1 MINLFNEHIKSFLD
15 HDSGFDKDDIQLIK
29 DKYKTEITDDLSK
42 GHITTNIGL
51 VSGNL
56 LGVNP
61 REIAEKIKKYL
72 VELKEVADVEV
83 AGPGFLNIFLNRSYF
98 AAVVNES
105 SKLNNK
111 FGHSDHGYK
120 KSIQIEFVS
129 ANPTGPLHVGHGR
142 GAAFG
147 DAIGK
152 ILQANGYSV
161 SKEYYIN
168 DAGRQID
175 ILAASVWLRL
185 HNCFD
190 ENSFPESGYKGKYII
205 DIANQID
212 PNAKIDSSKVKNIT
226 SGLPED
232 AEEQIDA
239 LIKIFKE
246 EDISLWEQ
254 IKKVS
259 LDTVLKSIE
268 EDLKAFKVDFD
279 NWYYESSLGSLQDS
293 GSKISQAIDQLK
305 TSGLAYEEKGA
316 IWLNTEKAG
325 DDKNRVLIRD
335 DGRPTYFAADL
346 AYHKDKVD
354 RGFDRL
360 INVWGSDHHGY
371 IKRIEASLE
380 GLGFSKNKLHVQ
392 LVQFA
397 NLYQGK
403 EKVKMSTRS
412 GSFYTLKDLIK
423 EIGVDAAR
431 FYYLSKQ
438 ADQHLDFDIELAKSQ
453 NKENL
458 IFYIQYAHARIAS
471 LQNKYLESNKE
482 LPENLDTIKDGS
494 YLACDKLIH
503 EASKFPGVVKRSGET
518 LQPHLI
524 VFYLRDIAHLLH
536 SYYNNN
542 PILKESKENQES
554 ILQSLGLVKLVI
566 SNGLNLLGI
575 EALEKM

>member
-1 MINLFNEHIKSFLD
+1 MINLFNEHIKSFLY

-542 PILKESKENQES
+542 AILKESKENQES

>member
-1 MINLFNEHIKSFLD
+1 MIELFNKHIWNFLD
-15 HDSGFDKDDIQLIK
+15 QDSGFDEDDIQVIK
-29 DKYKTEITDDLSK
+29 SKYKTEITDDLGK

-51 VSGNL
+51 VSGSL
-56 LGVNP
+56 LGRNP
-61 REIAEKIKKYL
+61 REIAQSIKDHL
-72 VELKEVADVEV
+72 MSLEEVADVEV
-83 AGPGFLNIFLNRSYF
+83 AGPGFLNIFIKRSYL
-98 AAVVNES
+98 AATVNAS
-105 SKLNNK
+105 LKLNKK
-111 FGHSDHGYK
+111 FGHSTLGNGQ
-120 KSIQIEFVS
+120 SIQIEFVS

-152 ILQANGYSV
+152 ILQANGYAV

-168 DAGRQID
+168 DAGRQMD

-185 HNCFD
+185 HDCFD
-190 ENSFPESGYKGKYII
+190 DKSFPESGYKGSYII
-205 DIANQID
+205 DIANQVDSSLKIESR
-212 PNAKIDSSKVKNIT
+212 KIDTLISD
-226 SGLPED
+226 LPED

-239 LIKIFKE
+239 LIKVFQQEDKNLWKQIKE
-246 EDISLWEQ
+246 ISL
-254 IKKVS
+254 KM
-259 LDTVLKSIE
+259 VLKTIE
-268 EDLKAFKVDFD
+268 DDLKAFKVDFD
-279 NWYYESSLGSLQDS
+279 NWYYESSLGSLEDPS
-293 GSKISQAIDQLK
+293 SKIASAINHLK
-305 TSGLAYEEKGA
+305 TEGLAYEENGA
-316 IWLNTEKAG
+316 IWLKTEQAG

-335 DGRPTYFAADL
+335 DGRATYFAADL

-354 RGFDRL
+354 RGFDKL
-360 INVWGSDHHGY
+360 INVWGADHHGY

-412 GSFYTLKDLIK
+412 GSFYTLKDLIA

-458 IFYIQYAHARIAS
+458 IFYIQYAHARIVS
-471 LQNKYLESNKE
+471 LQSKYLESNKS
-482 LPENLDTIKDGS
+482 LPDDLEEIRNGS
-494 YLACDKLIH
+494 YTACDKLIH
-503 EASKFPGVVKRSGET
+503 AASKFPGVVERSGET
-518 LQPHLI
+518 LQPHII
-524 VFYLRDIAHLLH
+524 VFYLRDVAQQLH
-536 SYYNNN
+536 SYYNDK

-554 ILQSLGLVKLVI
+554 ILQSLSLVKLVI

>member
-1 MINLFNEHIKSFLD
+1 M
-15 HDSGFDKDDIQLIK
+15 
-29 DKYKTEITDDLSK
+29 
-42 GHITTNIGL
+42 
-51 VSGNL
+51 
-56 LGVNP
+56 
-61 REIAEKIKKYL
+61 
-72 VELKEVADVEV
+72 
-83 AGPGFLNIFLNRSYF
+83 
-98 AAVVNES
+98 
-105 SKLNNK
+105 
-111 FGHSDHGYK
+111 
-120 KSIQIEFVS
+120 
-129 ANPTGPLHVGHGR
+129 
-142 GAAFG
+142 
-147 DAIGK
+147 
-152 ILQANGYSV
+152 
-161 SKEYYIN
+161 
-168 DAGRQID
+168 
-175 ILAASVWLRL
+175 
-185 HNCFD
+185 
-190 ENSFPESGYKGKYII
+190 
-205 DIANQID
+205 
-212 PNAKIDSSKVKNIT
+212 
-226 SGLPED
+226 
-232 AEEQIDA
+232 
-239 LIKIFKE
+239 
-246 EDISLWEQ
+246 
-254 IKKVS
+254 
-259 LDTVLKSIE
+259 
-268 EDLKAFKVDFD
+268 
-279 NWYYESSLGSLQDS
+279 
-293 GSKISQAIDQLK
+293 
-305 TSGLAYEEKGA
+305 
-316 IWLNTEKAG
+316 
-325 DDKNRVLIRD
+325 
-335 DGRPTYFAADL
+335 
-346 AYHKDKVD
+346 
-354 RGFDRL
+354 
-360 INVWGSDHHGY
+360 
-371 IKRIEASLE
+371 
-380 GLGFSKNKLHVQ
+380 GFSKNKLHVQ

>member
-1 MINLFNEHIKSFLD
+1 MLEIKGINKI
-15 HDSGFDKDDIQLIK
+15 
-29 DKYKTEITDDLSK
+29 EI
-42 GHITTNIGL
+42 
-51 VSGNL
+51 
-56 LGVNP
+56 
-61 REIAEKIKKYL
+61 
-72 VELKEVADVEV
+72 
-83 AGPGFLNIFLNRSYF
+83 AGPGFLNIFFNRNYF
-98 AAVVNES
+98 ADIVLEGAE
-105 SKLNNK
+105 LDRA
-111 FGHSDHGYK
+111 FGHSEIGKD
-120 KSIQIEFVS
+120 KSVQIEFVS

-168 DAGRQID
+168 DAGRQMD

-185 HNCFD
+185 HKCF
-190 ENSFPESGYKGKYII
+190 ENDMFPESGYKGEYII
-205 DIANQID
+205 DIANDINPGFKVD
-212 PNAKIDSSKVKNIT
+212 STRVNAIT
-226 SGLPED
+226 ADLPSD

-239 LIKIFKE
+239 LIKVCKE
-246 EDISLWEQ
+246 ENEALWNEIKKISLESVLAT
-254 IKKVS
+254 IKN
-259 LDTVLKSIE
+259 
-268 EDLKAFKVDFD
+268 DLQDFKVDFD
-279 NWYYESSLGSLQDS
+279 NWYYESSLGSLDDKE
-293 GSKISQAIDQLK
+293 SKISSAINQLK
-305 TSGLAYEEKGA
+305 VEGLAYEDKGA
-316 IWLNTEKAG
+316 LWLNTEKAG
-325 DDKNRVLIRD
+325 DDKNRVLVRE
-335 DGRPTYFAADL
+335 DGRATYFAADL

-354 RGFDRL
+354 RGFDKL

-403 EKVKMSTRS
+403 VKVKMSTRS

-458 IFYIQYAHARIAS
+458 IFYIQYAHARIVS
-471 LQNKYLESNKE
+471 LQNKYIESNGLISNNLESI
-482 LPENLDTIKDGS
+482 ENGS
-494 YLACDKLIH
+494 YIACDKLIH
-503 EASKFPGVVKRSGET
+503 EASKFPGVVQRSSET

-524 VFYLRDIAHLLH
+524 VFYLRDVAHLFH
-536 SYYNNN
+536 SFYNNN
-542 PILKESKENQES
+542 PILKESMDNQKS
-554 ILQSLGLVKLVI
+554 ILSSLSLIKLVI
-566 SNGLNLLGI
+566 SNGLDLLGI
-575 EALEKM
+575 EAVDKM

>member
-111 FGHSDHGYK
+111 FGHSDHGHK

-412 GSFYTLKDLIK
+412 GSFYTLKDLIA
-423 EIGVDAAR
+423 EIGVYEER

-438 ADQHLDFDIELAKSQ
+438 ADQHLEFDIELAKSQ

-503 EASKFPGVVKRSGET
+503 EASKFPGVVERSGET

>member
-111 FGHSDHGYK
+111 FGHSDHGHK

-503 EASKFPGVVKRSGET
+503 EASKFPGVVERSGET

>member
-542 PILKESKENQES
+542 PILKESQENHES
-554 ILQSLGLVKLVI
+554 NLQSVGMVKLVI

>member
-1 MINLFNEHIKSFLD
+1 MINLFNEHIKSFLY

>member
-1 MINLFNEHIKSFLD
+1 MIELFNNHICNFLD
-15 HDSGFDKDDIQLIK
+15 QKSGFDGDDIQAIK
-29 DKYKTEITDDLSK
+29 SKYKTEITDDLSK

-51 VSGNL
+51 VSGSL
-56 LGVNP
+56 LGENP
-61 REIAEKIKKYL
+61 REIAESIKDHL
-72 VELKEVADVEV
+72 IILKEVDNVEV
-83 AGPGFLNIFLNRSYF
+83 AGPGFLNIFIKRSYL
-98 AAVVNES
+98 ATTVNAS
-105 SKLNNK
+105 LKLNEK
-111 FGHSDHGYK
+111 FGHSDMGNGQ
-120 KSIQIEFVS
+120 SIQIEFVS

-152 ILQANGYSV
+152 ILQANGYAV

-168 DAGRQID
+168 DAGRQMD

-190 ENSFPESGYKGKYII
+190 DKSFPESGYRGKYII
-205 DIANQID
+205 DIADQID
-212 PNAKIDSSKVKNIT
+212 SNLKIASNKIDGLLSN
-226 SGLPED
+226 LPED
-232 AEEQIDA
+232 SEEQIDV
-239 LIKIFKE
+239 LIKLFQKE
-246 EDISLWEQ
+246 DKSLWKQIKDISL
-254 IKKVS
+254 KM
-259 LDTVLKSIE
+259 VLKTIE
-268 EDLKAFKVDFD
+268 DDLKDFKVDFD

-293 GSKISQAIDQLK
+293 DSKISSAIDKLK
-305 TSGLAYEEKGA
+305 TKGLTYEEKGA

-335 DGRPTYFAADL
+335 DGRATYFAADL

-354 RGFDRL
+354 RGFDKL
-360 INVWGSDHHGY
+360 INVWGADHHGY

-403 EKVKMSTRS
+403 QKVKMSTRS
-412 GSFYTLKDLIK
+412 GSFYTLKDLIA
-423 EIGVDAAR
+423 EIGADAAR

-471 LQNKYLESNKE
+471 LQSKYLESNRS
-482 LPENLDTIKDGS
+482 LPNDLEEIRNGS
-494 YLACDKLIH
+494 YTACDKLIH
-503 EASKFPGVVKRSGET
+503 AASKFPGVVERSGET
-518 LQPHLI
+518 LQPHII
-524 VFYLRDIAHLLH
+524 VFYLRDLAQQLH
-536 SYYNNN
+536 SYYNDN
-542 PILKESKENQES
+542 PILKESQENQES
-554 ILQSLGLVKLVI
+554 ILQSLSLVKLVI
-566 SNGLNLLGI
+566 SNGLSLLGI

>member
-371 IKRIEASLE
+371 IKRIEASLK

>member
-1 MINLFNEHIKSFLD
+1 VLF
-15 HDSGFDKDDIQLIK
+15 
-29 DKYKTEITDDLSK
+29 
-42 GHITTNIGL
+42 
-51 VSGNL
+51 
-56 LGVNP
+56 
-61 REIAEKIKKYL
+61 
-72 VELKEVADVEV
+72 
-83 AGPGFLNIFLNRSYF
+83 RS
-98 AAVVNES
+98 
-105 SKLNNK
+105 
-111 FGHSDHGYK
+111 
-120 KSIQIEFVS
+120 
-129 ANPTGPLHVGHGR
+129 
-142 GAAFG
+142 
-147 DAIGK
+147 
-152 ILQANGYSV
+152 
-161 SKEYYIN
+161 
-168 DAGRQID
+168 
-175 ILAASVWLRL
+175 
-185 HNCFD
+185 

>member
-15 HDSGFDKDDIQLIK
+15 QDSGFDRDDIQLIK

-111 FGHSDHGYK
+111 FGHSDHGHK

-325 DDKNRVLIRD
+325 DDKNRVLIRE

-354 RGFDRL
+354 RGFDKL

-471 LQNKYLESNKE
+471 LQNKYLESNNE
-482 LPENLDTIKDGS
+482 LPKNLDTIKDGS

-503 EASKFPGVVKRSGET
+503 EASKFPGVVERSGET

>member
-15 HDSGFDKDDIQLIK
+15 QDSGFDRDDIQLIK

-61 REIAEKIKKYL
+61 REIAEKIKQYL

-98 AAVVNES
+98 ADVVNES
-105 SKLNNK
+105 SELNNK

-190 ENSFPESGYKGKYII
+190 EKSFPESGYKGEYII

-212 PNAKIDSSKVKNIT
+212 PNAKIDSDKVKNII

-232 AEEQIDA
+232 AEEQIDT

-246 EDISLWEQ
+246 EDASLWEQ

-259 LDTVLKSIE
+259 LDSVLKSIE

-293 GSKISQAIDQLK
+293 ESKISQAIDQLK
-305 TSGLAYEEKGA
+305 TNGLAYEEKGA

-325 DDKNRVLIRD
+325 DDKNRVLIRE

-354 RGFDRL
+354 RGFDKL

-471 LQNKYLESNKE
+471 LQNKYLESNNE
-482 LPENLDTIKDGS
+482 LPKNLDTIKDGS

-503 EASKFPGVVKRSGET
+503 EASKFPGVVERSGET

>member
-15 HDSGFDKDDIQLIK
+15 QDSGFDRDDIQLIK

-61 REIAEKIKKYL
+61 REIAEKIKQYL

-83 AGPGFLNIFLNRSYF
+83 AGPGVLNIFLNRSYF
-98 AAVVNES
+98 ADVVNES
-105 SKLNNK
+105 SELNNK

-190 ENSFPESGYKGKYII
+190 EKSFPESGYKGEYII

-212 PNAKIDSSKVKNIT
+212 PNAKIDSDKVKNII

-232 AEEQIDA
+232 AEEQIDT

-246 EDISLWEQ
+246 EDASLWEQ

-259 LDTVLKSIE
+259 LDSVLKSIE

-293 GSKISQAIDQLK
+293 ESKISQAIDQLK
-305 TSGLAYEEKGA
+305 TNGLAYEEKGA

-325 DDKNRVLIRD
+325 DDKNRVLIRE

-354 RGFDRL
+354 RGFDKL

-471 LQNKYLESNKE
+471 LQNKYLESNNE
-482 LPENLDTIKDGS
+482 LPKNLDTIKDGS

-503 EASKFPGVVKRSGET
+503 EASKFPGVVERSGET

>member
-1 MINLFNEHIKSFLD
+1 MINHLNLKIEQFLD
-15 HDSGFDKDDIQLIK
+15 GNIEFDENDAELIK
-29 DKYKTEITDDLSK
+29 NKFKTEITDDLKK
-42 GHITTNIGL
+42 GHITTNVGL
-51 VSGNL
+51 ISGSIL
-56 LGVNP
+56 DKNP
-61 REIAEKIKKYL
+61 REIAEKFKNFLLEIKGINKI
-72 VELKEVADVEV
+72 EI
-83 AGPGFLNIFLNRSYF
+83 AGPGFLNIFFNRNYF
-98 AAVVNES
+98 ADIVLEGAE
-105 SKLNNK
+105 LDRA
-111 FGHSDHGYK
+111 FGHSEIGKD
-120 KSIQIEFVS
+120 KSVQIEFVS

-168 DAGRQID
+168 DAGRQMD

-185 HNCFD
+185 HKCF
-190 ENSFPESGYKGKYII
+190 ENDMFPESGYKGEYII
-205 DIANQID
+205 DIANDIN
-212 PNAKIDSSKVKNIT
+212 PGFKVDSTRVDAMT
-226 SGLPED
+226 ADLPSD

-239 LIKIFKE
+239 LIKVCKE
-246 EDISLWEQ
+246 ENEALWNEIKKISLESVLAT
-254 IKKVS
+254 IKN
-259 LDTVLKSIE
+259 
-268 EDLKAFKVDFD
+268 DLQDFKVDFD
-279 NWYYESSLGSLQDS
+279 NWYYESSLGSLDDKE
-293 GSKISQAIDQLK
+293 SKISSAINQLK
-305 TSGLAYEEKGA
+305 VEGLAYEDKGA
-316 IWLNTEKAG
+316 LWLNTEKAG
-325 DDKNRVLIRD
+325 DDKNRVLIRE
-335 DGRPTYFAADL
+335 DGRATYFAADL

-354 RGFDRL
+354 RGFDKL

-458 IFYIQYAHARIAS
+458 IFYIQYAHARIVS
-471 LQNKYLESNKE
+471 LQNKYIESNGLISNNLESI
-482 LPENLDTIKDGS
+482 ENGS
-494 YLACDKLIH
+494 YIACDKLIH
-503 EASKFPGVVKRSGET
+503 EASKFPGVVQRSSET

-524 VFYLRDIAHLLH
+524 VFYLRDVAHLFH
-536 SYYNNN
+536 SFYNNN
-542 PILKESKENQES
+542 PILKESIDNQKS
-554 ILQSLGLVKLVI
+554 ILSSLSLIKLVL
-566 SNGLNLLGI
+566 SNGLDLLGI
-575 EALEKM
+575 EAVDKM